1 MRIPLNVSV
10 LPNTKVVIESL
21 AALLQRPSGAVIDVI
36 AEAYLASLPVESR
49 SAVEGIRAAAALHKA
64 SLNTVASSAPPATY
78 SFSRLCFR
86 REVIEPLG
94 ANDPFRVVTP
104 FGTFQMTQA
113 EFYGEFRNVVESR
126 SYSEDGIYHYPK
138 LPAKAEQ
145 FRLSAVLS

>member
-1 MRIPLNVSV
+1 MRVPLNVSI
-10 LPNTKVVIESL
+10 LPDTKVAIEAL

-49 SAVEGIRAAAALHKA
+49 RAIEGIRTAAALHTA
-64 SLNTVASSAPPATY
+64 SLSIVASSAPPATY

-94 ANDPFRVVTP
+94 SNDPFRVVTP
-104 FGTFQMTQA
+104 FGTFQMTKA
-113 EFYGEFRNVVESR
+113 EFYREFKNVVESR
-126 SYSEDGIYHYPK
+126 SYSEEGLYHYPK

-145 FRLSAVLS
+145 FRRSTVLS

>member
-1 MRIPLNVSV
+1 MRIPFNISV

-21 AALLQRPSGAVIDVI
+21 AALFQRPSGAVIDLI
-36 AEAYLASLPVESR
+36 AEAYVASLPLESR

-64 SLNTVASSAPPATY
+64 SLSDVDSSAPPATY

-104 FGTFQMTQA
+104 LGVFQMTKA
-113 EFYGEFRNVVESR
+113 EFYREFRNVVESR

-145 FRLSAVLS
+145 FRLSAALS